1 MKLAHLLEGV
11 EVRKV
16 SAALDLDIMNVTS
29 DSRLVEKG
37 ALFVAIPGLLKD
49 GAVFI
54 ESAIDRG
61 AGAIVAEREI
71 APRGATMV
79 EVTDAR
85 AALAQIA
92 ATFHGSP
99 ARELSI
105 IGVTG
110 TSGKTTTTR
119 MIESILDATGEPVG
133 LIGTIEYR
141 AGNQREIADRTTPD
155 ALVLHEWFARMR
167 SEGVRH
173 AVMEVSS
180 HALAL
185 KRTFGIEFAVAV
197 FTNLS
202 RDHFDFHKDFD
213 DYFAAKSILF
223 AQIDRRR
230 RSAVINVDDE
240 WGRKLAGTMGEA
252 ALTFGRSEDA
262 DVRPA
267 AGLKVDT
274 KGLRGT
280 VHTPFGEVR
289 VVSELIGIPNLYN
302 WLGAIGA
309 AATVGIPIPAIEK
322 GIARLASVRGRFERV
337 PHEGGPTVIV
347 DYAHK
352 PDALEKL
359 LHAVRELS
367 PGREITLV
375 FGCGGERDQGK
386 RPMMGE
392 IAARLAN
399 RTIITSDNPRGEN
412 PEAILEQIVEG
423 ARRVPGARYSVQAD
437 RRRAIE
443 QAIGEADATSIIVI
457 AGKGHENYQVIG
469 DRIVHFDDREEAGAA
484 LRGRQK
490 RRTEK
495 QS

>member
-16 SAALDLDIMNVTS
+16 SGTLDLDITNVTS

-37 ALFVAIPGLLKD
+37 ALFVAIPGLVKD

-61 AGAIVAEREI
+61 AAAIVAEREI
-71 APRGATMV
+71 AARGTTMV
-79 EVTDAR
+79 EVADAR

-119 MIESILDATGEPVG
+119 MIESILDATGQPVG

-155 ALVLHEWFARMR
+155 AVVLHEWFAKMR

-185 KRTFGIEFAVAV
+185 KRTFGIEFAAAV

-223 AQIDRRR
+223 GQIDPGR

-240 WGRKLAGTMGEA
+240 WGRKLVGAMGGS

-267 AGLKVDT
+267 AGLKADT

-367 PGREITLV
+367 PGREIMLV

-392 IAARLAN
+392 IAARLAD

-412 PEAILEQIVEG
+412 PEVILEQIVEG
-423 ARRVPGARYSVQAD
+423 AGRVPGARYSVQAD

-443 QAIGEADATSIIVI
+443 QAIGEADATSIVVI

-490 RRTEK
+490 RRSEK